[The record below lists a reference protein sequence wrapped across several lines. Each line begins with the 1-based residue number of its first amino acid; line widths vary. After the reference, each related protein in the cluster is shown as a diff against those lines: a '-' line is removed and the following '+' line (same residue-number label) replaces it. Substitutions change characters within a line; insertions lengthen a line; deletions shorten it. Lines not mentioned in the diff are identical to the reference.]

1 MRFSQYYIPI
11 ILGLV
16 SCVPSIGASAQ
27 VAVGI
32 DFSVPIAPPEL
43 PVYVQPPI
51 PGRGYLWTPGFWS
64 YHQ

>member
-16 SCVPSIGASAQ
+16 SCVPSIPASAQ
-27 VAVGI
+27 VSVGI
-32 DFSVPIAPPEL
+32 DL
-43 PVYVQPPI
+43 PVAIYVQPSI